1 MIVKVN
7 NCEYY
12 KLDKWNL
19 KENSFMLYLQ
29 CTSAVYNTKDIYE
42 FKTDNSKV
50 YVSAKTV
57 LKMFIPDMS
66 SLDQSIEELI
76 QRNLEEHETNL
87 KFVYV
92 SYFYS
97 MTFLLC
103 LFDTYNK

>member
-1 MIVKVN
+1 MIIKVN

-12 KLDKWNL
+12 KLDKLNL

-29 CTSAVYNTKDIYE
+29 CTSSVDNTKDIYE

-57 LKMFIPDMS
+57 LKMFIPDMT

-76 QRNLEEHETNL
+76 KSNLEEHNTNL

-92 SYFYS
+92 SYF
-97 MTFLLC
+97 
-103 LFDTYNK
+103 